1 MPDCDVTLMF
11 QLRLRN
17 ILKRINATRIKEKMR
32 FLNCESYPC
41 PFRRVMSTE
50 IVLQV
55 VCSSTLA
62 VDSVAS
68 LTIPMY
74 PKTDPDR
81 LINGHLTHNISF
93 THSEYFYS
101 ASSSPLLLRGTPPT
115 TALILCRNYMLKH
128 YRQLCVMDLPK
139 VPMWWLEWDSNLQ
152 PFGCKA
158 PNIQPKIHNE
168 TLLPL

>member
-101 ASSSPLLLRGTPPT
+101 ASSSPLLLRGTPPNYSIDTVSKLHAEALQATVCDGLAQGPYVVARVGFEPAAFWMQGTKHT
-115 TALILCRNYMLKH
+115 T
-128 YRQLCVMDLPK
+128 
-139 VPMWWLEWDSNLQ
+139 
-152 PFGCKA
+152 
-158 PNIQPKIHNE
+158 
-168 TLLPL
+168 